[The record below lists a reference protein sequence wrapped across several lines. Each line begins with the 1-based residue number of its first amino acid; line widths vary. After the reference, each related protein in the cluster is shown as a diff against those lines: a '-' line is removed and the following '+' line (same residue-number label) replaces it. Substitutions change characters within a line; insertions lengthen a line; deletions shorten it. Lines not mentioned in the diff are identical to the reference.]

1 MSLTTVSSGDNIMI
15 TAVVG
20 GAGNGYVT
28 TASTIT
34 VKKPIEDILD
44 KYEMNQLVVQHKVL
58 EYELLKLK
66 EVDINYSDHIKKNLT
81 SSVAE
86 NITNRMS
93 FTKSK
98 DINMDSTIFRGR
110 IWVFTKDELE
120 ELIKDARN
128 A

>member
-15 TAVVG
+15 TAVG
-20 GAGNGYVT
+20 GG

-66 EVDINYSDHIKKNLT
+66 EVDINYADHIKKNLT

-110 IWVFTKDELE
+110 IWVFTKDELD
-120 ELIKDARN
+120 ELIKDVRN

>member
-15 TAVVG
+15 TAVG
-20 GAGNGYVT
+20 GGGTGYVT

-44 KYEMNQLVVQHKVL
+44 KYEMNQLVVEHKVL

-66 EVDINYSDHIKKNLT
+66 EVDINYGDLIKANLT
-81 SSVAE
+81 KTVSEHV
-86 NITNRMS
+86 TKRMT
-93 FTKSK
+93 FTKK
-98 DINMDSTIFRGR
+98 VDIDSDTTTFRGR
-110 IWVFTKDELE
+110 IWVFTKDELN
-120 ELIKDARN
+120 ELIEDVRN

>member
-15 TAVVG
+15 TAVG
-20 GAGNGYVT
+20 GGGGNGYVT

-66 EVDINYSDHIKKNLT
+66 EVDINYADHIKKNLT

-110 IWVFTKDELE
+110 IWVFTKDELD
-120 ELIKDARN
+120 ELIKDVRN